1 MKKHL
6 VLSARLSEELLRES
20 PDLYL
25 HFLPRQFRKDVL
37 KYNRKRKQWLSFVGK
52 LLLAQGLAI
61 VEKKKLMEQPIQYT
75 PKRRPFLDN
84 TLDFNISHSNK
95 RVICVIAPEN
105 RIGVDIQEK
114 GDYRIEETSRFY
126 FNDETREEIKTGTL
140 NLVNLWCRTEAFSK
154 AIGTGLDENIK
165 KYSVLEAS
173 VIHEDTRWNF
183 LKIPVDPAFE
193 CILVTDAIHPKIDF
207 YEYRLQLEAL
217 RQANL

>member
-1 MKKHL
+1 M
-6 VLSARLSEELLRES
+6 
-20 PDLYL
+20 
-25 HFLPRQFRKDVL
+25 L

-114 GDYRIEETSRFY
+114 GDYRIEETSRFS
-126 FNDETREEIKTGTL
+126 DAKEELMRAMVWTGYGPPE
-140 NLVNLWCRTEAFSK
+140 V
-154 AIGTGLDENIK
+154 
-165 KYSVLEAS
+165 
-173 VIHEDTRWNF
+173 
-183 LKIPVDPAFE
+183 
-193 CILVTDAIHPKIDF
+193 
-207 YEYRLQLEAL
+207 LQLQEVDKPVPQDNEVLVKVCA
-217 RQANL
+217 ATVTAP